1 MQFKIARLIL
11 SVTASTFLAA
21 IACPA
26 SAGEAS
32 VTVLSVTGVAV
43 AGAIVVAEPANPV
56 PRPAALPRAVM
67 DQRNLMFVPEVLVV
81 RTGTLVDFPNSD
93 QVRHMVYSFSG
104 AKLFRLPLYAGRTQP
119 PVLFDKPGLVTLGC
133 NIHDNML
140 GFVYVTDSPWHGRT
154 DAEGHLVLRDL
165 PPGSYTLRAWHPLL
179 DESGSQLEQR
189 LAVAEGPAAN
199 VEFHF
204 KRPLRQ
210 PHMHHGANKKW
221 EDY

>member
-1 MQFKIARLIL
+1 MQLKVARLFM
-11 SVTASTFLAA
+11 SVTASTFLVAF
-21 IACPA
+21 ACPT

-32 VTVLSVTGVAV
+32 VTVLSVTGTPV
-43 AGAIVVAEPANPV
+43 AGAMVVAEPASPA
-56 PRPAALPRAVM
+56 PRPADQPRAVM

-104 AKLFRLPLYAGRTQP
+104 AKVFQLPLYAGRTQP

-140 GFVYVTDSPWHGRT
+140 GFIYVTDSPWHGRT
-154 DAEGHLVLRDL
+154 DAEGRLALRDL

-179 DESGSQLEQR
+179 DETGPQLEQH
-189 LAVAEGPAAN
+189 LAIVEGPAAN
-199 VEFHF
+199 ATFRF

-210 PHMHHGANKKW
+210 PLMHHGANKKW